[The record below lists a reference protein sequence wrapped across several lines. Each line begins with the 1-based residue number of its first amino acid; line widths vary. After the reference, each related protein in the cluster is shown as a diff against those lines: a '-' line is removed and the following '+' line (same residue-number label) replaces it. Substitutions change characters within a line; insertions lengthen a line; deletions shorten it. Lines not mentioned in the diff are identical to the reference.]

1 MALGRITGPLL
12 KANLLRQG
20 VNLAFETDLLYIDVV
35 NGRIG
40 VKTTTPSNEL
50 QVNGTTRTT
59 NLEVSTQAD
68 IASFTISSNTIAS
81 TNSTINLTPSGTNPV
96 VYQGKMRTGNLQLS
110 TNLIETLGAN
120 TDLVIQTTGTGEV
133 NVNANMLVNGDLH
146 ATGTITADGDIT
158 IGDSN
163 TDNIVFNAD
172 INSNI
177 IPDDN
182 NTWDLGSGP
191 IGTGQ
196 SWRTVYSNNVV
207 SNTLTATSIIGNGIE
222 LTLPQ
227 GNIWY
232 VAENGN
238 DTYDGNHEHAPFATI
253 KHALS
258 QAAAGDEVFVFPGTY
273 TEIFPLTMP
282 VGVTLRGAG
291 IRAVKIQP
299 TVGTFDKDA
308 ILLNGQTTIED
319 LSITG
324 FKYNAINDTGYAFRF
339 VSGMVTAS
347 RSPYIR
353 NITVITTGSVTSP
366 SDPYGYDSGDAGQG
380 AFLDGSVVS
389 STSIEVACLFHSVTF
404 IVPAQSAVKATNG
417 TRIEWLNSFSYFAN
431 KGIHLI
437 SGSVG
442 KSGAGKTILRIDNR
456 TGTWNVGNTVTYY
469 DTDGTT
475 VLGSGTIS
483 SIDGNYVSLAG
494 KCIGFETLADRL
506 GKPIAVAGN
515 AKLSTAEKKF
525 GISSLYLDGT
535 GDFISATSQPD
546 FAFGQANRTPKTI
559 VVNGNTTVSS
569 TRSKFGGASIL
580 FDGTGDYLQITD
592 ATDFDFSNYTI
603 EGWIYLESLPVG
615 AYSMIFSTT
624 GVNCYWGLRNVG
636 GTLYL
641 TSYDGTTINE
651 QTTGTT
657 VQLNQWTHVAWSR
670 TGTVIRSFVNGQ
682 LVHTGASS
690 ATIDATGAVVGY
702 ATAYVNQY
710 QFNGYLDELRVS
722 NSARYLSTFTP
733 SNAAFT
739 HDSNSVLLL
748 HGDIGIIDDAGDQTA
763 GDFTIEG
770 YIFPTTTGT
779 YRLLFDMRTAATDVA
794 LTLAL
799 DSSNSLYCYINGSIV
814 IQGTTPLPLNF
825 WWHVSL
831 VRSSGSLRMFFNG
844 VQQGSTYNDLNN
856 YVARPLRIGA
866 DYSSAYGFTGYID
879 DVRITKGIARYMS
892 AYVPPTSA
900 LTGDTATVLLLHF
913 NGLNNSTT
921 ILDDGVTL
929 QDVRTNAGGTST
941 RIDFANYQ
949 DFGAEFRSIGSAC
962 IYGVYGAYG
971 DGDGCLAYLISQN
984 FAYVGSGKSLAND
997 PNERV
1002 EANEVVKLN
1011 RAKIYYTSVDNEG
1024 NFKVG
1029 DSFYVNQKTGDVLF
1043 SGENLNITTLAGIT
1057 FSDGIHTTTIT
1068 PSEVTTGNITIT
1080 GNTIQSNFGDI
1091 NVVSN
1096 SGEINLQN
1104 NTYVTGDL
1112 TVTGNTL
1119 INGNTVLGN
1128 TSGDTMNFVASIGS
1142 SLVPSINNFYNL
1154 GSASPNLRW
1163 KDVYV
1168 NNANLNGIN
1177 ISTNTIQGTAT
1188 DTDLV
1193 LTANGTGRVYF
1204 PDNNVQVDQNL
1215 TVTND
1220 FTVTTGTSYLK
1231 NTTIVGTV
1239 TQTGDINQTG
1249 NFTTSGNTSVTGNIT
1264 GTGYLQLPVIRIE
1277 NNTISTTTTDTDLE
1291 FQANGTGNI
1300 IFEGI
1305 QVSDNNISSTVTNS
1319 DIVLTPQGT
1328 GIVNINSNQSFKI
1341 PVGTTAER
1349 PSSPAV
1355 GMIRYNTSLS
1365 QYEGWTGSYWQSL
1378 GGVIDIAGATKITPE
1393 LAPGTADNIIRFYI
1407 NNVVKATLD
1416 STKLETSRI
1425 QTDNIDIQQ
1434 DTITTTVSGTDLNLL
1449 TTGAGGVRVG
1459 NLRFRNNTITNVTSG
1474 GITEFIQTAG
1484 GYVRIAGTGGVVI
1497 PAGDSLND
1505 RPGITELGM
1514 IRFNTVLGLVEVYNG
1529 VTWTSVAG
1537 QSGGVTS
1544 AEATDIGIVTALL
1557 FG

>member
-20 VNLAFETDLLYIDVV
+20 VNLAFETDLLYIDVI

-40 VKTTTPSNEL
+40 IKTTTPSNEL
-50 QVNGTTRTT
+50 QINGTTRTT

-68 IASFTISSNTIAS
+68 IASFTITGNTIAS
-81 TNSTINLTPSGTNPV
+81 SNSTINLTPSGTNPV

-110 TNLIETLGAN
+110 TNVIETLGTN

-191 IGTGQ
+191 LGTGQ
-196 SWRTVYSNNVV
+196 SWRTVYTNNVV
-207 SNTLTATSIIGNGIE
+207 TDTLSATNIIGNGIE

-232 VAENGN
+232 VAENGD
-238 DTYDGNHEHAPFATI
+238 DTYTGNHEHDPFATI

-258 QAAAGDEVFVFPGTY
+258 QAASGDQVFIYPGTY
-273 TEIFPLTMP
+273 TEIFPLTIP
-282 VGVTLRGAG
+282 AGVTLRGSG
-291 IRAVKIQP
+291 IRSVKIQP
-299 TVGTFDKDA
+299 TVGTIDKDA
-308 ILLNGQTTIED
+308 ILLNGQTTVED

-324 FKYNAINDTGYAFRF
+324 FRYNAIDDTGYAFRF
-339 VSGMVTAS
+339 ATGMVTAS

-353 NITVITTGSVTSP
+353 NTTVITTGSVTSA
-366 SDPYGYDSGDAGQG
+366 SDPYGYDAGDAGQG
-380 AFLDGSVVS
+380 AYLDGSVVG

-404 IVPAQSAVKATNG
+404 IVPGQSAVKATNG

-437 SGSVG
+437 SGSTG

-456 TGTWNVGNTVTYY
+456 TGTWAVGNTVTYY

-475 VLGSGTIS
+475 VLATGTIS
-483 SIDGNYVSLAG
+483 SVDGNYISLTG
-494 KCIGFETLADRL
+494 KCIGFETLTDRL

-515 AKLSTAEKKF
+515 AKLLTAEKKF
-525 GISSLYLDGT
+525 GVSSLYLDGT
-535 GDFISATSQPD
+535 GDYISATSQPD
-546 FAFGQANRTPKTI
+546 FAFGT
-559 VVNGNTTVSS
+559 
-569 TRSKFGGASIL
+569 
-580 FDGTGDYLQITD
+580 
-592 ATDFDFSNYTI
+592 
-603 EGWIYLESLPVG
+603 
-615 AYSMIFSTT
+615 
-624 GVNCYWGLRNVG
+624 
-636 GTLYL
+636 
-641 TSYDGTTINE
+641 
-651 QTTGTT
+651 
-657 VQLNQWTHVAWSR
+657 
-670 TGTVIRSFVNGQ
+670 
-682 LVHTGASS
+682 
-690 ATIDATGAVVGY
+690 
-702 ATAYVNQY
+702 
-710 QFNGYLDELRVS
+710 
-722 NSARYLSTFTP
+722 
-733 SNAAFT
+733 
-739 HDSNSVLLL
+739 
-748 HGDIGIIDDAGDQTA
+748 
-763 GDFTIEG
+763 GDFTLETWV
-770 YIFPTTTGT
+770 YPTTTGT
-779 YRLLFDMRTAATDVA
+779 YRTVFDLRTGSGDTGGIILGISDINA
-794 LTLAL
+794 L
-799 DSSNSLYCYINGSIV
+799 YFYYNGNYRIGPV
-814 IQGTTPLPLNF
+814 GL
-825 WWHVSL
+825 
-831 VRSSGSLRMFFNG
+831 
-844 VQQGSTYNDLNN
+844 VQQNQWNHITLSRNSGITRAFVNGGQVGSSYTDTNN
-856 YVARPLRIGA
+856 YAQRPVRIGA
-866 DYSSAYGFTGYID
+866 DPNGNFAFTGYLD
-879 DVRITKGIARYMS
+879 DVRITKGIGRYTTTFIPS
-892 AYVPPTSA
+892 TVA
-900 LTGDTATVLLLHF
+900 LTGDTSTVLLLHF
-913 NGLNNSTT
+913 NGANNSTT

-929 QDVRTNAGGTST
+929 QDIRTNAGGLATK
-941 RIDFANYQ
+941 IDFANYQ

-984 FAYVGSGKSLAND
+984 FAYVGSGKSLLND
-997 PNERV
+997 PNERI
-1002 EANEVVKLN
+1002 EANEVVRLN

-1024 NFKVG
+1024 NFRVG

-1043 SGENLNITTLAGIT
+1043 SGENLSITTLSGIT
-1057 FSDGIHTTTIT
+1057 FSDGVNTTILT
-1068 PSEVTTGNITIT
+1068 PTEVTTGNITIT
-1080 GNTIQSNFGDI
+1080 GNTIQSNIGDI
-1091 NVVSN
+1091 NVISN
-1096 SGEINLQN
+1096 SGAINLQN
-1104 NTYVTGDL
+1104 DTYVTGDL

-1119 INGNTVLGN
+1119 VNGNTTLG
-1128 TSGDTMNFVASIGS
+1128 SAASDTMNFVASIGS

-1154 GSASPNLRW
+1154 GSPSPDLRW

-1177 ISTNTIQGTAT
+1177 ISTNSIQGTAI
-1188 DTDLV
+1188 DTDLI

-1231 NTTIVGTV
+1231 NTTVTGTI
-1239 TQTGDINQTG
+1239 TQTGDIDQTG
-1249 NFTTSGNTSVTGNIT
+1249 DFTTSGNTSVTGNIT

-1277 NNTISTTTTDTDLE
+1277 NNTISTTTTNTDLE

-1328 GIVNINSNQSFKI
+1328 GIVNINNNQSFKI
-1341 PVGTTAER
+1341 PVGTTLER
-1349 PSSPAV
+1349 PASPSV
-1355 GMIRYNTSLS
+1355 GMIRYNTTLS
-1365 QYEGWTGSYWQSL
+1365 QYEGWTGSYWQTL
-1378 GGVIDIAGATKITPE
+1378 GGVVDVAGVTKITPE

-1416 STKLETSRI
+1416 STKLETARI

-1474 GITEFIQTAG
+1474 GVTEFVQTAG

>member
-353 NITVITTGSVTSP
+353 NVTVITTGSVTSP

-442 KSGAGKTILRIDNR
+442 KSGVGKTILRIDNR

-475 VLGSGTIS
+475 ILASGTIS
-483 SIDGNYVSLAG
+483 SIDGNYISLTG
-494 KCIGFETLADRL
+494 KCIGFETLEDRL

-515 AKLSTAEKKF
+515 AKLLTAQKKF
-525 GISSLYLDGT
+525 GVSSLYLDGN
-535 GDFISATSQPD
+535 GDYISAASQPD
-546 FAFGQANRTPKTI
+546 FNFGQANRRQKTL
-559 VVNGNTTVSS
+559 TVTGDAAISA
-569 TRSKFGGASIL
+569 TQSKFGGKSIA
-580 FDGTGDYLQITD
+580 FDGTGDKVTVTSS
-592 ATDFDFSNYTI
+592 TDFAFGTGDFTAEAWVYRNTATGSHC
-603 EGWIYLESLPVG
+603 
-615 AYSMIFSTT
+615 IFDFRSASAGNNGILLFT
-624 GVNCYWGLRNVG
+624 NNNIQYYVG
-636 GTLYL
+636 GITRINV
-641 TSYDGTTINE
+641 TISGTAGAWNHVALVRN
-651 QTTGTT
+651 TGTT
-657 VQLNQWTHVAWSR
+657 NIYLNGTSVGSYVDGQSYVAS
-670 TGTVIRSFVNGQ
+670 TV
-682 LVHTGASS
+682 
-690 ATIDATGAVVGY
+690 TIGSY
-702 ATAYVNQY
+702 YNNTAY
-710 QFNGYLDELRVS
+710 FNGYIDEVRVS
-722 NSARYLSTFTP
+722 NTARYTGTFTP
-733 SNAAFT
+733 STTAFT
-739 HDSNSVLLL
+739 PDQNSILLI
-748 HGDIGIIDDAGDQTA
+748 HGDTDISDDAGDQTS
-763 GDFTIEG
+763 GNFTLEG
-770 YIFPTTTGT
+770 WFYPTTTGS
-779 YRLLFDMRTAATDVA
+779 YRTLFDLRTTTPGDGGGIIIGINNLDQLYFYYNFNFRIGAAGLVQQNQWNHIA
-794 LTLAL
+794 LSRTNGVTRAF
-799 DSSNSLYCYINGSIV
+799 INGGQV
-814 IQGTTPLPLNF
+814 
-825 WWHVSL
+825 
-831 VRSSGSLRMFFNG
+831 GSDY
-844 VQQGSTYNDLNN
+844 TDTNN
-856 YVARPLRIGA
+856 YAQRGVRIGA
-866 DYSSAYGFTGYID
+866 DPAGAYGFAGYID
-879 DVRITKGIARYMS
+879 DVRITKGIGRYTTAFIPS
-892 AYVPPTSA
+892 TVA
-900 LTGDTATVLLLHF
+900 LTGDTSTVLLLHF
-913 NGLNNSTT
+913 NGANNSTI

-929 QDVRTNAGGTST
+929 QDIRTNVGGLST
-941 RIDFANYQ
+941 RINFANYQ

-997 PNERV
+997 PNDRI

-1043 SGENLNITTLAGIT
+1043 SGENLSITTLSGIT
-1057 FSDGIHTTTIT
+1057 FSDGTNTTTLT
-1068 PSEVTTGNITIT
+1068 PTEVTTGNITIT
-1080 GNTIQSNFGDI
+1080 GNTIQSNFGNI
-1091 NVVSN
+1091 NVVAN

-1177 ISTNTIQGTAT
+1177 ISTNTVQGTAT

-1378 GGVIDIAGATKITPE
+1378 GGVIDIAGVTKITPE

-1474 GITEFIQTAG
+1474 GVTEFIQTAG